1 MSAQQHKDQ
10 SDTESTKEPA
20 QDLLERAKAVL
31 DINDEG
37 DFTIPAEGLYPHQWL
52 WDSCFIAIGLRNYDV
67 ARAQKEL
74 VSLLRGQWA
83 NGMLP
88 HMIFAPGDQ
97 HRRDRNIW
105 RSQLSPFA
113 PDNVATSGITQPPLL
128 AEAVVRIGEKLKLT
142 ERRTWY
148 QTMFPALLA
157 YHNWLYTDRD
167 PHNEGLILQIHPYE
181 TGLDN
186 TPPWI
191 NQLRMHHPPWW
202 ASLIDFLHLE
212 WFISLFRRDTK
223 HVPPGERMSNI
234 EALIYYDVILRLR
247 RKQYNTDM
255 ILNRSMF
262 AVEDLTFNCIVVRA
276 NHCLKSIS
284 KTIKQEIPDELQARM
299 DQSEKALDQLWDG
312 YSGQY
317 FSRNFV
323 SHKLI
328 KEDSIA
334 TLMPLY
340 AGTVTMER
348 AEQLVKLLHDK
359 HRFGA
364 LYPVPTVPLNSPW
377 FNAHGYWQGPTWLN
391 TNWLIIDGLRR
402 YGYHQE
408 ADIIARKSIE
418 LVEKAGCYEYFSP
431 IDGSPAGAPN
441 FSWTAALTIDLL
453 KSPAA

>member
-1 MSAQQHKDQ
+1 LEVMAKQADQEQKTRVDDEPVKDLN
-10 SDTESTKEPA
+10 D
-20 QDLLERAKAVL
+20 RAKAVL
-31 DINDEG
+31 DINDTG
-37 DFTIPAEGLYPHQWL
+37 DYTIPAEGLYPHQWL
-52 WDSCFIAIGLRNYDV
+52 WDSCFIAIGLRHFDV
-67 ARAQKEL
+67 QRAQKEL
-74 VSLLRGQWA
+74 LSLLRGQWA

-88 HMIFAPGDQ
+88 HMIFTKGDE

-113 PDNVATSGITQPPLL
+113 PDNVATSGITQPPML
-128 AEAVVRIGEKLKLT
+128 AEAVIRIGEKLKLP

-148 QTMFPALLA
+148 QTMYPALLA

-167 PHNEGLILQIHPYE
+167 PHGEGLILQIHPYE

-191 NQLRMHHPPWW
+191 NQLRMHHQPWW
-202 ASLIDFLHLE
+202 AKVIDFLHLE
-212 WFISLFRRDTK
+212 GLISIFRRDTK
-223 HVPPGERMSNI
+223 HVAPGERMSNI
-234 EALIYYDVILRLR
+234 EALIYYNVILRLR
-247 RKQYNTDM
+247 RKQYNTDL

-276 NHCLKSIS
+276 NHCLRSIA
-284 KTIKQEIPDELQARM
+284 KAIKHTIPEDLQARM
-299 DQSEKALDQLWDG
+299 DQSEQALDQLWDG

-317 FSRNFV
+317 YSRNFV

-340 AGTVTMER
+340 AGTVTKER
-348 AEQLVKLLHDK
+348 AEQLVRQLHDK

-364 LYPVPTVPLNSPW
+364 FYPVPSVPLNSPW
-377 FNAHGYWQGPTWLN
+377 FKPHAYWQGPTWIN
-391 TNWLIIDGLRR
+391 TNWLIIDGLKR

-408 ADIIARKSIE
+408 ADIITRKSIE
-418 LVEKAGCYEYFSP
+418 LVDKAGCYEYFSP

-453 KSPAA
+453 QS